1 MLIYKSKFYVQDGS
15 SAQGKFA
22 GIGPE
27 SVACMAEQAGHEVN
41 AEAITT
47 LAEDVTYKL
56 RQAIS
61 VSILYILYCSIAFKL
76 SNLVIIV
83 CIASL

>member
-1 MLIYKSKFYVQDGS
+1 MQDGTS
-15 SAQGKFA
+15 PQGKFA

-41 AEAITT
+41 SEAITT
-47 LAEDVTYKL
+47 LAEDVSYKL

-61 VSILYILYCSIAFKL
+61 VSILFSYSTLYLLKYTPINRFS
-76 SNLVIIV
+76 
-83 CIASL
+83 

>member
-1 MLIYKSKFYVQDGS
+1 MQDGS

-41 AEAITT
+41 NEAITT
-47 LAEDVTYKL
+47 LAEDVSYKL

-61 VSILYILYCSIAFKL
+61 VSIF
-76 SNLVIIV
+76 V
-83 CIASL
+83 